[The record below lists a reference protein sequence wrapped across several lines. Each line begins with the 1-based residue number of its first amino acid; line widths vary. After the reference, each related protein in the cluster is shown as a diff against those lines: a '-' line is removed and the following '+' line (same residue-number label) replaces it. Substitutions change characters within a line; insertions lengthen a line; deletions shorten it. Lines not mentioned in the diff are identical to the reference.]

1 MHYPPPLLQKRNKL
15 KKNKKNVCKPW
26 ASRVAWSWLPGEMHV
41 RWLTTLQSGR
51 EGSHPPSPHCPK
63 FNQDWMMWK
72 HQKETISYN
81 TFTGCLGN
89 KAAHRTPLLFG
100 SAGTHGRT
108 GGVIYGIWCVW
119 IRFCSW
125 LWQGVGVGWVT
136 VQNEWFLHICASK
149 ANVGPTWFVSVRR
162 KDTKQTRRVNSLR
175 RGSKRTGLVTFFFL
189 LLFFL
194 HEEESS
200 IPMQQ
205 RHYSKVLE
213 RSEHSSC
220 LSQYSSDHS
229 SNLCFQMALKKIPE
243 KRSSSVLILLSP

>member
-1 MHYPPPLLQKRNKL
+1 
-15 KKNKKNVCKPW
+15 
-26 ASRVAWSWLPGEMHV
+26 MHV

-51 EGSHPPSPHCPK
+51 EGSHAPSPHCPK

-125 LWQGVGVGWVT
+125 LWQGVGVT

-175 RGSKRTGLVTFFFL
+175 RGSKRTGLVTFFFSVVFFFTWGRIFNTNATTAL
-189 LLFFL
+189 LQSL
-194 HEEESS
+194 
-200 IPMQQ
+200 
-205 RHYSKVLE
+205 RKVWTLQ
-213 RSEHSSC
+213 
-220 LSQYSSDHS
+220 LSQSIQFRSFFKS
-229 SNLCFQMALKKIPE
+229 LFSNGT
-243 KRSSSVLILLSP
+243 

>member
-1 MHYPPPLLQKRNKL
+1 MTG
-15 KKNKKNVCKPW
+15 KPW
-26 ASRVAWSWLPGEMHV
+26 ASRVAWSWVPGEMHV

-125 LWQGVGVGWVT
+125 LWQGVGGNSSKWV
-136 VQNEWFLHICASK
+136 
-149 ANVGPTWFVSVRR
+149 VS
-162 KDTKQTRRVNSLR
+162 S
-175 RGSKRTGLVTFFFL
+175 
-189 LLFFL
+189 
-194 HEEESS
+194 H
-200 IPMQQ
+200 
-205 RHYSKVLE
+205 
-213 RSEHSSC
+213 
-220 LSQYSSDHS
+220 
-229 SNLCFQMALKKIPE
+229 LCFEGKCGADVI
-243 KRSSSVLILLSP
+243 RFSSTERYKTNKTRKQSS